1 MIIYDLSKLD
11 KNLREDIEQSEQFTS
26 LFSRKPDQL
35 LSVGVDAKTVKSL
48 GVNVLTGILYL
59 SPHSISGQNV
69 CPLAKI
75 AQCDLPCLNLS
86 GKGRMSN
93 VQMARLRKTLYWQQ
107 FPSEFITQI
116 KKEVYKLIRKAD
128 KIGFVPAIRLNG
140 TSDIRWEN
148 YLDDFMI
155 ETTALGAKW
164 YDYTKLPNRKVD
176 PKIYDLTYSYSGVN
190 GYQKYI
196 QMAIENK
203 AIKRIAV
210 VFRGEKL
217 PTTFTFKDTYYKKS
231 VFSET
236 TLPVVN
242 GYDTDARFLDPENV
256 FVGLC
261 AKGPAKQD
269 TTGFVVD

>member
-1 MIIYDLSKLD
+1 
-11 KNLREDIEQSEQFTS
+11 
-26 LFSRKPDQL
+26 
-35 LSVGVDAKTVKSL
+35 
-48 GVNVLTGILYL
+48 
-59 SPHSISGQNV
+59 
-69 CPLAKI
+69 
-75 AQCDLPCLNLS
+75 
-86 GKGRMSN
+86 MSN

-107 FPSEFITQI
+107 FPKEFITQI
-116 KKEVYKLIRKAD
+116 KKEVYKLIKKAD

-148 YLDDFMI
+148 YFSVNPELNYYEKHKEDFMA

-164 YDYTKLPNRKVD
+164 YDYTKLPTRKVD
-176 PKIYDLTYSYSGVN
+176 PNIYDLTYSFSGVN

-210 VFRGEKL
+210 VFRSEKL
-217 PTTFTFKDTYYKKS
+217 PTTFTYNN
-231 VFSET
+231 V

-242 GYDTDARFLDPENV
+242 GYDTDARFLDPTSV
-256 FVGLC
+256 IVGLC
-261 AKGPAKQD
+261 AKGPAIQD